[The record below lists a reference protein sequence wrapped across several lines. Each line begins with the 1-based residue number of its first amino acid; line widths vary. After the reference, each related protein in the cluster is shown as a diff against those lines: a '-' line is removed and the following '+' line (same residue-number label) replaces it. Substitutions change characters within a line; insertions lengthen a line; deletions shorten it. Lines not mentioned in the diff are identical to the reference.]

1 VPYAL
6 GTIPFSYYSPLN
18 TTGPNVA
25 SPTLNLRSFQQP
37 IIQARTV
44 EYPNGSNQG
53 SLKSRFIVM
62 PDRNSGFN
70 TEDPRA
76 ALDVQDANMKNIPVA
91 IFGNVL
97 PYSLTNLQQRTNAGG
112 APIKQTFT
120 RHIAIIPRLGYMGYN
135 AISHA
140 EDIGLIFSNGLGF
153 NGADS
158 NGAIVIAPHTNS
170 LNAGG
175 LRIEHNGNAELR
187 GDLKVVNLTTATKW
201 WPDFV
206 FANSYSLLSLDSVEN
221 FIKLNHHLPA
231 MPAADEVI
239 AKGQNI
245 GNIQILQQQKIE
257 ELTLY
262 TINQKNTIKEQQN
275 KIHILETQMA
285 EQGIQLK
292 ALQGILTDLTQKK

>member
-1 VPYAL
+1 
-6 GTIPFSYYSPLN
+6 
-18 TTGPNVA
+18 
-25 SPTLNLRSFQQP
+25 
-37 IIQARTV
+37 
-44 EYPNGSNQG
+44 
-53 SLKSRFIVM
+53 M
-62 PDRNSGFN
+62 PDGNSGFN

-76 ALDVQDANMKNIPVA
+76 ALDVQDANIKNIPVA

-97 PYSLTNLQQRTNAGG
+97 PYSVTNLLQRTNAGG

-187 GDLKVVNLTTATKW
+187 GDLRCTNVIVDTKW
-201 WPDFV
+201 WPDYV
-206 FANSYSLLSLDSVEN
+206 FTKENKLRSLDSVSL
-221 FIKLNHHLPA
+221 FISRNGHLPD
-231 MPAADEVI
+231 MPSQETI
-239 AKGQNI
+239 ISKGQNL
-245 GNIQILQQQKIE
+245 GNLQRLQQQKIE

-262 TINQKNTIKEQQN
+262 
-275 KIHILETQMA
+275 L
-285 EQGIQLK
+285 IQLK
-292 ALQGILTDLTQKK
+292 TELDILKKELYENKKMQKAY